1 MSNVVIYV
9 LGMVSGLA
17 LAFLIIVAMLEAAK
31 RERIKARN
39 EQTQLQR
46 ERDAAYDRGYDRA
59 LYDQRRL
66 STRSDAEKFADAFEG
81 RRVRFVNRGEVAK

>member
-1 MSNVVIYV
+1 MSNVVSYV
-9 LGMVSGLA
+9 LGMVSGLL
-17 LAFLIIVAMLEAAK
+17 LAFFVIVAMLEAAK

-39 EQTQLQR
+39 EQMQLQR

-66 STRSDAEKFADAFEG
+66 STRSAAEKFADTFEG